1 MASRVA
7 AKTVTKA
14 VKSAKPKA
22 PAAAKPKAAATTTA
36 TEAKPKT
43 LLIKEG
49 AGFKEATARQIA
61 NSSQGKLSLTTVN
74 DVQNHVF
81 AALRTSLAK
90 AGRVSVPGLGVF
102 KVG

>member
-22 PAAAKPKAAATTTA
+22 PAAAKPKAATTT

-90 AGRVSVPGLGVF
+90 TGRVSVPGLGVF